1 MKAQHI
7 TKLAKKTV
15 FVYKN
20 IKGQNNYVTNPTGDQ
35 SQTVVMTGTVSNI
48 IVF

>member
-7 TKLAKKTV
+7 TKLAKRTV

-20 IKGQNNYVTNPTGDQ
+20 IKDQNNFTTQPTGDQ
-35 SQTVVMTGTVSNI
+35 SQTIIMTGTVSNI
-48 IVF
+48 IL

>member
-1 MKAQHI
+1 MKAQNTT

-20 IKGQNNYVTNPTGDQ
+20 LKDNNIFSTNPTGDQ
-35 SQTVVMTGTVSNI
+35 SQTILTNATFIFGL
-48 IVF
+48 